1 MKKILLVCTTGLTMS
16 ILLAKM
22 TKTIFANQLPIEVL
36 AVSAERALVEYQEI
50 EVDMV
55 LLSPQVRYLKA
66 KFEELTIPDKIPLV
80 VIDMRDYGMID
91 GEGIL
96 LHAAKLLG
104 QH

>member
-22 TKTIFANQLPIEVL
+22 TKIIFANQLSIEVL
-36 AVSAERALVEYQEI
+36 AVSAERAVAEYQEI

-55 LLSPQVRYLKA
+55 LLSPQVRYLKG
-66 KFEELTIPDKIPLV
+66 KFEKLTIADKIPLV

-91 GEGIL
+91 GESIL
-96 LHAAKLLG
+96 LQAAKFLE
-104 QH
+104 